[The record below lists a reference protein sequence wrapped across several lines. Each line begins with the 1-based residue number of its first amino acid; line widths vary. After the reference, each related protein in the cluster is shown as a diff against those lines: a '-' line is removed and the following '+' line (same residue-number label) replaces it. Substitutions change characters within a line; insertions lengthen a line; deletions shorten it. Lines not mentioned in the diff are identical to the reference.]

1 MGGKATITTVA
12 GQSALTARSA
22 IYWHKMHAGQHLGL
36 RKTKT
41 AQTWYARAYVDK
53 QQVRKALGAFDHL
66 PPNERFSAAGK
77 EAEQWFKHLDA
88 GGSTR
93 PITVLE
99 ACERYIQAL
108 RDDPEKGDAS
118 AEAEAGY
125 VRRFI
130 ARDKIADIPVN
141 KLVKAHVAD
150 WRKRMEK
157 KPVAQPKRGKHCRNP
172 EPLPPPRKR
181 KPVSVNRNMVTLRA
195 SLNLAKADGFATSD
209 LAWAQALKPVKGVAN
224 QRTLYLDRKER
235 RALLRAMPDDAA
247 RFVRGLCELPLRPGA
262 LAALTVADYDARHK
276 LLCIERDKAGQGRFV
291 PLPPATAKL
300 VADEARGKLPAAPLF
315 ARRDGGAWG
324 KDSWI
329 KAIHEA
335 VAVADLPPQTT
346 AYTLRHS
353 VITDLVTGGLDL
365 HTVAKVS
372 GTSVAMIEKYYGK
385 LRQDVARDAL
395 AALAL

>member
-1 MGGKATITTVA
+1 MGGKVTITTVT
-12 GQSALTARSA
+12 GQTALPVRDAVH
-22 IYWHKMHAGQHLGL
+22 WHKLHAGQHLGL

-41 AQTWYARAYVDK
+41 AQTWYARAYDGER
-53 QQVRKALGAFDHL
+53 QVRKALGAFDHL
-66 PPNERFSAAGK
+66 PPNERFSAASK

-88 GGSTR
+88 GGSMR
-93 PITVLE
+93 GITVLE
-99 ACERYIQAL
+99 ACERYVQAL

-118 AEAEAGY
+118 ADAEAGY

-130 ARDKIADIPVN
+130 TKDKLADLPVD
-141 KLVKAHVAD
+141 KLVKAHVQD
-150 WRKRMEK
+150 WRRRMER
-157 KPVAQPKRGKHCRNP
+157 KPVALPKRGKHCRNK

-195 SLNLAKADGFATSD
+195 ALNLAKADGFVTSD
-209 LAWAQALKPVKGVAN
+209 LAWAQALKPIKGVAN
-224 QRTLYLDRKER
+224 QRTLYLDRRQRK
-235 RALLRAMPDDAA
+235 ALVAALPDDAS

-276 LLCIERDKAGQGRFV
+276 LLCIGHDKAGEGRYI
-291 PLPPATAKL
+291 PLPPITAKMI
-300 VADEARGKLPAAPLF
+300 ADEARGKLPAAPLF
-315 ARRDGGAWG
+315 ARWDGAAWS
-324 KDSWI
+324 KDAWM
-329 KAIHEA
+329 KAIREA
-335 VAVADLPPQTT
+335 VSAADLPPTTT

-353 VITDLVTGGLDL
+353 TITDLVTGGLDL

>member
-12 GQSALTARSA
+12 GQSALPSRDA
-22 IYWHKMHAGQHLGL
+22 IYWHKLHAGQHLGL

-41 AQTWYARAYVDK
+41 AQTWYARAYDGK
-53 QQVRKALGAFDHL
+53 KQVRKALGAFDHL
-66 PPNERFSAAGK
+66 PPNERFSAASK
-77 EAEQWFKHLDA
+77 TAEEWFKHLDA

-93 PITVLE
+93 GITVLE
-99 ACERYIQAL
+99 ACERYVQAL
-108 RDDPEKGDAS
+108 REEKGDAS
-118 AEAEAGY
+118 ADAEAGY

-130 ARDKIADIPVN
+130 AKDKIASIPVD

-150 WRKRMEK
+150 WRKRMER
-157 KPVAQPKRGKHCRNP
+157 KPVAQPKRGKRCRNK

-195 SLNLAKADGFATSD
+195 ALNLAKADGFATTD
-209 LAWAQALKPVKGVAN
+209 LAWAQALKPIKGVAN
-224 QRTLYLDRKER
+224 QRTLYLDRKQR
-235 RALLRAMPDDAA
+235 KALIEALPDDAA

-276 LLCIERDKAGQGRFV
+276 LLCIGHDKAGEGRYI
-291 PLPPATAKL
+291 PLPPVTAKL
-300 VADEARGKLPAAPLF
+300 MAEEARGKLPAAPLF
-315 ARRDGGAWG
+315 ARWDGGAWT
-324 KDSWI
+324 KDGWM
-329 KAIHEA
+329 KAIKEA
-335 VAVADLPPQTT
+335 VAAADLPAQTT

-353 VITDLVTGGLDL
+353 VITDLVVGGLDL

>member
-1 MGGKATITTVA
+1 MGGKATITTVT
-12 GQSALTARSA
+12 GQAALPVRDAV
-22 IYWHKMHAGQHLGL
+22 YWHKLHAGQHLGL

-41 AQTWYARAYVDK
+41 SQTWYARAYDGER
-53 QQVRKALGAFDHL
+53 QVRKALGAFDHL
-66 PPNERFSAAGK
+66 PPNERFSAASK

-88 GGSTR
+88 GGSMR
-93 PITVLE
+93 GITVLE
-99 ACERYIQAL
+99 ACERYVQAL

-118 AEAEAGY
+118 ADAEAGY

-130 ARDKIADIPVN
+130 AKDKLADLPVD
-141 KLVKAHVAD
+141 KLVKAHVQD
-150 WRKRMEK
+150 WRRRMER
-157 KPVAQPKRGKHCRNP
+157 KPVAQPKRGKHCRNK
-172 EPLPPPRKR
+172 EPLPPARKR

-195 SLNLAKADGFATSD
+195 ALNLAKADGFVTSD
-209 LAWAQALKPVKGVAN
+209 LAWAQALKPIKGVAN
-224 QRTLYLDRKER
+224 QRTLYLDRGQRK
-235 RALLRAMPDDAA
+235 ALVAALPDDAG

-276 LLCIERDKAGQGRFV
+276 LLCIGHDKAGEGRYI

-300 VADEARGKLPAAPLF
+300 IADNARGKLPAASLF
-315 ARRDGGAWG
+315 ARWDGAAWS
-324 KDSWI
+324 KDAWM
-329 KAIHEA
+329 KAIREA
-335 VAVADLPPQTT
+335 VVAADLPPTTT

-353 VITDLVTGGLDL
+353 TITDLVTGGLDL